1 MMCGVFCLRS
11 STMSNLTVKCE
22 MLSICLLLFS
32 ASTTFVARPE
42 MTVANTYVG
51 KFILVCIV
59 VFFYC
64 ILLQYSNTCYLHI
77 RLLFQNDDPLHR
89 DTGEG
94 EAFDNSPKQH
104 QRPRS
109 RTRDSDQ
116 KLPHLPMLED
126 ETHELPLPRRIHPT
140 PSPTT
145 ERKRDQHQHPGS
157 SHQEILRHTIQCQES
172 RPIEASKGCT
182 DLAFKC
188 NSRRDDKS
196 PKKPVLSHSQR
207 IVRSSR
213 RTLRVPPH
221 LPPLKLD
228 QTDSA
233 RRGLHPRPGKNGA
246 TERSGDTGECCQ
258 TSTQPVASRRDDP
271 RNSILRH

>member
-64 ILLQYSNTCYLHI
+64 ILLQYSNTCYLHL
-77 RLLFQNDDPLHR
+77 RLLLQNDDLLHR
-89 DTGEG
+89 DTEEG
-94 EAFDNSPKQH
+94 EAFDNSPKQR

-109 RTRDSDQ
+109 CTGDSDQ
-116 KLPHLPMLED
+116 KLARLAMLED
-126 ETHELPLPRRIHPT
+126 ETHELPLPRRIHPA

-145 ERKRDQHQHPGS
+145 ERKRGQHQHSGS
-157 SHQEILRHTIQCQES
+157 SDQEILRHPNQQ
-172 RPIEASKGCT
+172 
-182 DLAFKC
+182 
-188 NSRRDDKS
+188 
-196 PKKPVLSHSQR
+196 Q
-207 IVRSSR
+207 
-213 RTLRVPPH
+213 
-221 LPPLKLD
+221 
-228 QTDSA
+228 
-233 RRGLHPRPGKNGA
+233 
-246 TERSGDTGECCQ
+246 
-258 TSTQPVASRRDDP
+258 
-271 RNSILRH
+271 

>member
-1 MMCGVFCLRS
+1 MLCGVFGFRRRTKSYLPVTGAMMSISLLRLS
-11 STMSNLTVKCE
+11 S
-22 MLSICLLLFS
+22 
-32 ASTTFVARPE
+32 STTFVAPPE
-42 MTVANTYVG
+42 LTVANTYVR

-94 EAFDNSPKQH
+94 EASDNSPKQR

-109 RTRDSDQ
+109 RTGDSDQ

-126 ETHELPLPRRIHPT
+126 ETHELPLPRRIHPA
-140 PSPTT
+140 PNPTT
-145 ERKRDQHQHPGS
+145 ERKRSQHQHPGS
-157 SHQEILRHTIQCQES
+157 SHQEILRHTIQQQKPGRVKSPQRRE
-172 RPIEASKGCT
+172 
-182 DLAFKC
+182 DLLIKRH
-188 NSRRDDKS
+188 SRRDDKS

-207 IVRSSR
+207 IVRHCSSA
-213 RTLRVPPH
+213 LRVPPH

-228 QTDSA
+228 QTDST

-246 TERSGDTGECCQ
+246 TERSGDTGERVQ
-258 TSTQPVASRRDDP
+258 ADSQPIASRRDDT
-271 RNSILRH
+271 RNSILHH